1 MSFTFTVLV
10 LDEKRGCGASSPCA
24 PWPAHPSGPLRPHHR
39 LEAPSSHGK
48 PRGLPA
54 GTHRPQPSVPFLCW
68 FILSLLSILR
78 QGWCPPKTNAYVIG
92 NPEHVSEALRNGPV
106 ASSLLYASS
115 SPIPFHRWDP
125 EAEQGKRFSQSPTQ
139 PRASLALSDLF
150 PVLAKSINLHLIL
163 QVSEVISHITFI
175 PPVSLKIGLSYYVS

>member
-1 MSFTFTVLV
+1 MWGQQPL
-10 LDEKRGCGASSPCA
+10 CPMASSPLRASAA
-24 PWPAHPSGPLRPHHR
+24 PPPARGALLPR
-39 LEAPSSHGK
+39 EAEG
-48 PRGLPA
+48 PA
-54 GTHRPQPSVPFLCW
+54 GRDARATQPSVPFLCW
-68 FILSLLSILR
+68 FIQSLLSILR
-78 QGWCPPKTNAYVIG
+78 QGWCPPKTNAHVIG

>member
-1 MSFTFTVLV
+1 MWGQQPL
-10 LDEKRGCGASSPCA
+10 CPMASSPLRASAA
-24 PWPAHPSGPLRPHHR
+24 PPPARGALLPR
-39 LEAPSSHGK
+39 EAEG
-48 PRGLPA
+48 PA
-54 GTHRPQPSVPFLCW
+54 GRDAQATTLRA
-68 FILSLLSILR
+68 LLVLVYPISTLNPPAR
-78 QGWCPPKTNAYVIG
+78 LVSPKTNVHVIG

-163 QVSEVISHITFI
+163 QVSKVISHVTFI